1 MSVDERGVYSEN
13 MVAFGRAWP
22 VVCLQVWVW
31 QSACVCVMSVDEC
44 GVSTLVW

>member
-44 GVSTLVW
+44 GVST